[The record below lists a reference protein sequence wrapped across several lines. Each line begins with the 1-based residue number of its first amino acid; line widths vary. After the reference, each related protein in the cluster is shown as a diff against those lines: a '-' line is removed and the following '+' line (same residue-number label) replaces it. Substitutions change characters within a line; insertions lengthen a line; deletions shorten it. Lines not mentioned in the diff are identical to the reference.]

1 MLNLKKGL
9 ALVLAAAT
17 ALTFAPV
24 ANLGAS
30 VQAEAAEG
38 DKTAFVYDA
47 TSGIRK
53 FENSSVAAGT
63 SDTGIANLDEGT
75 YVLET
80 TAENANGLTVQLADQ
95 ASPANTLNLDINLKR
110 DGSHAFYVAKKG
122 AYTVTLSES
131 SPAKNGTTT
140 FRIRKISND
149 GVNNVTT
156 MSAASVGTHNDDT
169 IGAVYEFT
177 VTVKGVSAP
186 KINDSYTLWTKTA
199 TGPNANNGA
208 FNGGYTTDIYNV
220 DTYYVGYHKSVELS
234 TLANQLD
241 ANSSGWK
248 TTAALPGTVGTDYK
262 WVVSG
267 SDYVSASEVVASGA
281 QSLGDR
287 ATDFKIY
294 GEIAGHTT
302 VTVKAVA
309 LKDVYDRTGDTK
321 LVSKGG
327 EIASKTFNV
336 NVIAQRNLR
345 SVTWKDAENGKTAY
359 LSNFQ
364 PDGYTET
371 EKENVLEEK
380 DQLNLGTQIKKSAKL
395 NVEAS
400 GSLLFTSSDPSVA
413 TVAQD
418 GTVTVVSKGTTY
430 ITINAAAAGSIAAD
444 STVVPV
450 VVSDTERDI
459 IDLTINGAYVNSS
472 EYQMDTQSQAAA
484 GAVKTAQVVAAS
496 HGKLPVTF
504 TSSDPTVATIS
515 STGLI
520 TATNKTGTTTITA
533 ETKDAGNIFGKV
545 ATFTVRVNAL
555 PAAVIN
561 VEEPTL
567 DLSTKISVALAPTVT
582 GNDKAVFSYKQA
594 MINDDI
600 TDLKGNVVTA
610 KRLGVSK
617 VVITTPATT
626 AYRTTSKTISVTV
639 VADSTK
645 AASPL
650 AVTSS
655 KSLSLKAGE
664 TSQIAATASGAA
676 ISYKSDDEAVA
687 TVSNTGLVTAVKA
700 GVAVITVTTPADAT
714 HNAGTE
720 YIKVEVKDDSADV
733 DVTTPAKVTG
743 VKVSNK
749 KGGYVTVTWTQQDQ
763 KNVKYYI
770 KKTVGKKSS
779 GKSVNGGKTTL
790 TVKKGATVKVKVKAY
805 VYDKTGKKLVGSY
818 SKTVTKKTDKK

>member
-47 TSGIRK
+47 TSGIQK

-63 SDTGIANLDEGT
+63 SDTGIANLDAGR

-80 TAENANGLTVQLADQ
+80 TAENANGLNVKLTDQ
-95 ASPANTLNLDINLKR
+95 ASNNLNLDINLKR

-122 AYTVTLSES
+122 AYTVTLSETN
-131 SPAKNGTTT
+131 PTKNGTTT

-177 VTVKGVSAP
+177 VTVKGVNAP
-186 KINDSYTLWTKTA
+186 KIKDTYTLWNKT
-199 TGPNANNGA
+199 TANNGA
-208 FNGGYTTDIYNV
+208 FDGGYTTDIYNV
-220 DTYYVGYHKSVELS
+220 DTYYVGYHKSVALN

-281 QSLGDR
+281 QSLGDS
-287 ATDFKIY
+287 AVNFKIY

-309 LKDVYDRTGDTK
+309 LKDVYDSTGATK

-345 SVTWKDAENGKTAY
+345 SVTWKDADNGKTAY
-359 LSNFQ
+359 LYGFQ

-380 DQLNLGTQIKKSAKL
+380 TQLNLGTQIKKSAKL

-418 GTVTVVSKGTTY
+418 GTVTVVSKGTTN

-444 STVVPV
+444 SIVVPV

>member
-38 DKTAFVYDA
+38 DKTAFVYDN
-47 TSGIRK
+47 TSRK
-53 FENSSVAAGT
+53 FENSSVPAGT
-63 SDTGIANLDEGT
+63 TDTGIANLDEGT

-80 TAENANGLTVQLADQ
+80 TAENANGLSVKLTDQ
-95 ASPANTLNLDINLKR
+95 ASNNLNLSINLKR
-110 DGSHAFYVAKKG
+110 DGSNAFYVAKKG
-122 AYTVTLSES
+122 AYTVTLNEI

-177 VTVKGVSAP
+177 VTVKNVNAP
-186 KINDSYTLWTKTA
+186 KIKDTYTLWTKTA

-248 TTAALPGTVGTDYK
+248 TTATLPGTVGTDYK

-267 SDYVSASEVVASGA
+267 SDYASASEVVASGA

-309 LKDVYDRTGDTK
+309 LKDVYDSTGATK

-345 SVTWKDAENGKTAY
+345 SVTWKDADNGKTAY
-359 LSNFQ
+359 LSGFQ

-380 DQLNLGTQIKKSAKL
+380 NQLNLGTQIKKSAKL

-459 IDLTINGAYVNSS
+459 IDLTINGAYVNGS

>member
-38 DKTAFVYDA
+38 DKTAFVYNA
-47 TSGIRK
+47 GTSK
-53 FENSSVAAGT
+53 FENSSAP
-63 SDTGIANLDEGT
+63 SDSNDIGIANLDAGR

-80 TAENANGLTVQLADQ
+80 TAENANGLNVKLTDQ
-95 ASPANTLNLDINLKR
+95 ASNDLNLDINLKR
-110 DGSHAFYVAKKG
+110 NGSHAFYVAKKG
-122 AYTVTLSES
+122 AYTVTLKETI
-131 SPAKNGTTT
+131 PTKNGTTT

-177 VTVKGVSAP
+177 VTVKGVNAP
-186 KINDSYTLWTKTA
+186 KIKDSYTLWDKTA
-199 TGPNANNGA
+199 ANNGA
-208 FNGGYTTDIYNV
+208 FHDGYTTDIYNV
-220 DTYYVGYHKSVELS
+220 DTYYVGYHKSVALK

-241 ANSSGWK
+241 ANSSNWE
-248 TTAALPGTVGTDYK
+248 TTPTTPLPGTVGEDYK

-267 SDYVSASEVVASGA
+267 TDYVSASENVASGA

-309 LKDVYDRTGDTK
+309 LKDVYKGQTK

-345 SVTWKDAENGKTAY
+345 SVTWKDADNGKTAY
-359 LSNFQ
+359 LYGFQ

-371 EKENVLEEK
+371 EIENVLEEK
-380 DQLNLGTQIKKSAKL
+380 TQLNLGTQIKKSAKL

-418 GTVTVVSKGTTY
+418 GTVTVVSKGTTN

-594 MINDDI
+594 KINDDI

>member
-38 DKTAFVYDA
+38 DKTAFVYDN
-47 TSGIRK
+47 TSGK
-53 FENSSVAAGT
+53 FEKSSVAAGT
-63 SDTGIANLDEGT
+63 TDTGIANLDAGR

-80 TAENANGLTVQLADQ
+80 TAENANGLTVSLKDQ
-95 ASPANTLNLDINLKR
+95 ASNTLNLNINTKR
-110 DGSHAFYVAKKG
+110 DGSNAFYVAKNG
-122 AYTVTLSES
+122 AYTVTLSEN

-156 MSAASVGTHNDDT
+156 MSAASVGNHNDDT

-177 VTVKGVSAP
+177 VTVKGVKAP
-186 KINDSYTLWTKTA
+186 KINDTYTLWTKTA
-199 TGPNANNGA
+199 TGANANNGA

-220 DTYYVGYHKSVELS
+220 DTYYVGYHKSVVLN

-241 ANSSGWK
+241 ANSSNWE
-248 TTAALPGTVGTDYK
+248 TTPTTPLPGTVGTDYK

-267 SDYVSASEVVASGA
+267 TDYVSASEDVASGA

-309 LKDVYDRTGDTK
+309 LKDVYDSTGAK

-359 LSNFQ
+359 FSGFQ

-380 DQLNLGTQIKKSAKL
+380 TQLNLGTQIKKSAKL

-418 GTVTVVSKGTTY
+418 GTVTVVSKGTTN

-459 IDLTINGAYVNSS
+459 IDLTINGAYVNGS

-594 MINDDI
+594 KINDDI

>member
-38 DKTAFVYDA
+38 DKTAFVYDVG
-47 TSGIRK
+47 TSK
-53 FENSSVAAGT
+53 FENSSAGT
-63 SDTGIANLDEGT
+63 SDTGIANLDAGT

-80 TAENANGLTVQLADQ
+80 TAENANGLSVTLTDQ
-95 ASPANTLNLDINLKR
+95 ASTPNTLSLNINLKR
-110 DGSHAFYVAKKG
+110 DGSNAFYVAKKG
-122 AYTVTLSES
+122 AYTVTLSEAN
-131 SPAKNGTTT
+131 PTKNGTTT

-177 VTVKGVSAP
+177 VTVKGVATP
-186 KINDSYTLWTKTA
+186 KINDTYTLWNKTA
-199 TGPNANNGA
+199 TNNGA

-220 DTYYVGYHKSVELS
+220 DTYYVGYHKSVELNS
-234 TLANQLD
+234 LANQLND
-241 ANSSGWK
+241 NSSGWK
-248 TTAALPGTVGTDYK
+248 TTVTLPGTVGTDYK

-267 SDYVSASEVVASGA
+267 SDYVSASEGVASGA

-309 LKDVYDRTGDTK
+309 LKDVYDSSNTK

-345 SVTWKDAENGKTAY
+345 SVTWKDADNGKTAY
-359 LSNFQ
+359 LDGFQ

-380 DQLNLGTQIKKSAKL
+380 TQLNLGTQIKKSAKL

-418 GTVTVVSKGTTY
+418 GTVTVVSKGTTN

-459 IDLTINGAYVNSS
+459 IDLTINGAYVNGS